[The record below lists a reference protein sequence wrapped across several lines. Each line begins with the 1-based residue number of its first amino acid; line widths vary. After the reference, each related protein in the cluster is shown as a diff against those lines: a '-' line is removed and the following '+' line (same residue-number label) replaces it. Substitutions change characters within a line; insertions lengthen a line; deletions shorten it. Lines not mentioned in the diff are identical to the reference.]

1 LLPGRV
7 VRFQGDY
14 KIPHMGWNEVSIKK
28 SSRLMEGIDEGAE
41 FYFAHSYHLT
51 LAREEDALAVTEY
64 GARFPSAIERE
75 NIFGVQFQPEKRH
88 DAGARLLKN
97 FVEM

>member
-1 LLPGRV
+1 
-7 VRFQGDY
+7 
-14 KIPHMGWNEVSIKK
+14 MGWNEIDIKK

-41 FYFAHSYHLT
+41 FYFAHSYLLT
-51 LAREEDALAVTEY
+51 LDHPEDMLAETKY

-75 NIFGVQFQPEKRH
+75 NIFGVQFHPEKSH